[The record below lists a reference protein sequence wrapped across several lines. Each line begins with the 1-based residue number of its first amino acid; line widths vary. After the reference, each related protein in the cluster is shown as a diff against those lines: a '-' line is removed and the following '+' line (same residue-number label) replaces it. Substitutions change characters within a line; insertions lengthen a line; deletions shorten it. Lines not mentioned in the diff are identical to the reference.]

1 MTASLIAYATYL
13 PRYRLAGADVGL
25 RRGDRVVASYD
36 EDSTTM
42 AVAAAARA
50 LHGHHRLP
58 TNLYFA
64 TSSPAYADKTNASAI
79 HSALGLPYTAF
90 AADLCGTGRSG
101 FAAWRAATA
110 SGGLALTADV
120 RVGRPGSADERLGG
134 DGAAALLFGEGPA
147 IADILATTSHTSE
160 FLDRWRSPRSITGEQ
175 WEERFGAERYSALIR
190 TAVDRALEQ
199 AGLAEVDH
207 VAVAC
212 PNSAITKRVGTL
224 VKALKSTRTSPVGFS
239 GAADAG
245 IALASVLDVAEPDE
259 TILVVSAFDGCDV
272 ILLRTTEHLPLARQ
286 VTPVSLQRVE
296 GIAVPHLVYLS
307 WHGLVELEPPRRP
320 EPDRPAAPP
329 AARAEDW
336 KFGFAGTRCC
346 QCGFVHLPPVRV
358 CRSCGTTDEMD
369 AAPVAALHGTIVT
382 HTVDYLAH
390 SPSPPMIQAVLDV
403 DGGGRCTI
411 EVTDAEPER
420 LRVGTRVAFTFRR
433 LFTAGGVHDYFW
445 KAHLLDAG
453 SEDDGKPRHH

>member
-13 PRYRLAGADVGL
+13 PRYRLAGGDVGL

-50 LHGHHRLP
+50 LEGHPLP
-58 TNLYFA
+58 ASVYFA
-64 TSSPAYADKTNASAI
+64 TSSPAYADKTNATGI
-79 HSALGLPYTAF
+79 HAALGLPYASF
-90 AADLCGTGRSG
+90 ATDLCGTGRSG
-101 FAAWRAATA
+101 FAAWRAAAAT
-110 SGGLALTADV
+110 GGLALTADV

-134 DGAAALLFGEGPA
+134 DGAAALLFGDGPA
-147 IADILATTSHTSE
+147 IADVLATTSHTSE

-175 WEERFGAERYSALIR
+175 WEERFGADRYAALIR
-190 TAVDRALEQ
+190 TAVDRTLDET
-199 AGLAEVDH
+199 GLAEVDH
-207 VAVAC
+207 VVVAC
-212 PNSAITKRVGTL
+212 SNSAIVKRVGTL

-239 GAADAG
+239 GVADAG

-259 TILVVSAFDGCDV
+259 TILVVSASDGCDTL
-272 ILLRTTEHLPLARQ
+272 LLRTTAQLPLARQ
-286 VTPVSLQRVE
+286 STAVSLQRAE
-296 GIAVPHLVYLS
+296 GMVVPHLTYLS

-329 AARAEDW
+329 AARAEEW
-336 KFGFAGTRCC
+336 KFGFAGTRCR

-358 CRSCGTTDEMD
+358 CRSCGTIDEMD
-369 AAPVAALHGTIVT
+369 AAPVAKLHGTIVT
-382 HTVDYLAH
+382 HTVDYLAY

-420 LRVGTRVAFTFRR
+420 LRVGARVAFTFRR
-433 LFTAGGVHDYFW
+433 LFTAGGVHNYFW
-445 KAHLLDAG
+445 KSHLLDTG
-453 SEDDGKPRHH
+453 SENDGKPRDQ